1 MGERFRTVGQVL
13 AEFAVLFLATAAV
26 PFLVVSDREVF
37 YYGSSDHSLTEWCQV
52 ALLLFCATLFW
63 RLAWKRGDQ
72 RGWLVLVAGLFSA
85 MLIRE
90 LDHYF
95 DLVTH
100 GFWIY
105 PALGVTL
112 LAAGM
117 AVRNRAG
124 IAAAMLDYARHHGH
138 AYILSGLL
146 VVLVFSR
153 LFGSGNILNLLMAEE
168 YQKQFKTALQE
179 GLELLGYVLMAWG
192 SARFGLFKR

>member
-1 MGERFRTVGQVL
+1 MGEHFRTVGQVL
-13 AEFAVLFLATAAV
+13 AEFTVLFLAMAAV
-26 PFLVVSDREVF
+26 PFVVVSDRETF
-37 YYGSSDHSLTEWCQV
+37 YYGSSDHSLTEWCQAV
-52 ALLLFCATLFW
+52 LLLFCATIFW
-63 RLAWKRGDQ
+63 RLAWKRAAQ

-95 DLVTH
+95 DLVAH

-112 LAAGM
+112 LAVGM
-117 AVRNRAG
+117 AVRNG
-124 IAAAMLDYARHHGH
+124 SEIAPAMLDYARHHGH

-153 LFGSGNILNLLMAEE
+153 LFGSGSILNLLMAEE
-168 YQKQFKTALQE
+168 YQKHFKTALQE

-192 SARFGLFKR
+192 SARFGLVKR